1 MKVGECVMIGMVRWE
16 LSGSGAPG
24 TTRGLGG
31 GGGSGEAAPIGG
43 SESPGTVVI
52 PIARALRSELGQGLS
67 FFHVRAQSCRC
78 T

>member
-1 MKVGECVMIGMVRWE
+1 MGIVWQRR
-16 LSGSGAPG
+16 SGDNA
-24 TTRGLGG
+24 RLGG
-31 GGGSGEAAPIGG
+31 GGGARGKAAPIGG